1 MRFPVQVNPGAVKVI
16 APRYFEDEQYIADQ
30 VLAGCV
36 VIVDFKYLDLNI
48 KQRIISFLERT
59 LFGIDG
65 KMIILREDLV
75 LLLPQNALA
84 ENEVRLAEINTQPQ
98 PEPGNTQNFNKL
110 AMENY

>member
-1 MRFPVQVNPGAVKVI
+1 MRFPIQVNQGAVKI
-16 APRYFEDEQYIADQ
+16 ITPRYFEDEQYIADQ
-30 VLAGCV
+30 ILAGCV

-48 KQRIISFLERT
+48 KQRIISFLEGT

-84 ENEVRLAEINTQPQ
+84 ENEVQLQENPAQEQNN
-98 PEPGNTQNFNKL
+98 PGNVQNFTKL
-110 AMENY
+110 ALENY